1 MKKRTGNWCELS
13 FFRVNAIV
21 SCGCNPFCRLVI
33 HFVDKSRANYV
44 WGVVAQQKGPSIPN
58 YFLQCTSF
66 EIVRFIQIYTQKT
79 GKEILLISCNTYN
92 KKGTASITKGTSW
105 SQTDPTSQ
113 KGERFIGRALI
124 TQKWLR
130 SGKNRPE
137 KIQKIHK
144 ITCNSD
150 SILRSVK
157 VQIQKTSTPSVL
169 LPTISHIF
177 MSCPFWLISYS
188 LSIWFNNLR
197 LFSVCFSSS
206 PFSSSFTYPFPLVF

>member
-1 MKKRTGNWCELS
+1 MHTVKKRTGNWCELS

-21 SCGCNPFCRLVI
+21 SCSCNPFCRLVI

-79 GKEILLISCNTYN
+79 GKETLLISCNTYN
-92 KKGTASITKGTSW
+92 EKGTASITKGTSW

-157 VQIQKTSTPSVL
+157 VQIQKKLYALCSTTNYKPY
-169 LPTISHIF
+169 F
-177 MSCPFWLISYS
+177 MSWKVEGQGECLYDRRFAKAAELIWDVDS
-188 LSIWFNNLR
+188 
-197 LFSVCFSSS
+197 
-206 PFSSSFTYPFPLVF
+206 